1 MFSPSSLLKKRLKV
15 ETNDVTRECCFVGDV
30 APYNVRKN
38 LLFMFGANRN
48 KVCCRCTVIK
58 HL

>member
-1 MFSPSSLLKKRLKV
+1 MFSPNSLFKKRLKV
-15 ETNDVTRECCFVGDV
+15 ETNDVTRECCFVGGDV
-30 APYNVRKN
+30 LDNVRKN

-48 KVCCRCTVIK
+48 KVCCRCAVIK